1 MFSRIIM
8 GNVDACRTECEI
20 SDDTAATVAVVY
32 ESDEGWHVTVLR
44 PLRDEELET
53 FNAAVAAA
61 KQSLSHYVNRMGS
74 NPPDETTRGGL
85 SLWLM
90 QNDDGTTLGIDLNK
104 PNSGPVTVLRD
115 VPPDV
120 EERIRSIARPGH
132 RLEAIRELRIATGCS
147 LEQAKAW
154 LNDNC

>member
-1 MFSRIIM
+1 MFSTIIM
-8 GNVDACRTECEI
+8 GNVDECRTECEI
-20 SDDTAATVAVVY
+20 ADDAAATVAVVY

-85 SLWLM
+85 SLWLI
-90 QNDDGTTLGIDLNK
+90 QKDDGTTLGIDLSK
-104 PNSGPVTVLRD
+104 PNSGPVRCLRVVL
-115 VPPDV
+115 VGSGFLL
-120 EERIRSIARPGH
+120 ERRRSVLG
-132 RLEAIRELRIATGCS
+132 S
-147 LEQAKAW
+147 
-154 LNDNC
+154 